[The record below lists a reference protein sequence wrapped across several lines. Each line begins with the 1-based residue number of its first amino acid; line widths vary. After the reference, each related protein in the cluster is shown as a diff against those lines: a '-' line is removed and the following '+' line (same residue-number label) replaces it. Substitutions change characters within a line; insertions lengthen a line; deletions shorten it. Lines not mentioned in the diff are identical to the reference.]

1 MPGSDDQRLSE
12 IESRL
17 HRDDPRFSHALDT
30 GRPRRPR
37 EYRHLRAWLLLA
49 AALAVLGSGVVLAQG
64 LLIASGLVLVGM
76 AGELFDP
83 HRRGRANRYPPP
95 RFWTR

>member
-1 MPGSDDQRLSE
+1 MPGSDDQRLGE

-17 HRDDPRFSHALDT
+17 RRDDPRFARALDV

-37 EYRHLRAWLLLA
+37 EYRRVRAWLLLA
-49 AALAVLGSGVVLAQG
+49 TALAALGAGIALAHG
-64 LLIASGLVLVGM
+64 LLIATGLVLAGI

-83 HRRGRANRYPPP
+83 HRRTCGDRRPPP
-95 RFWTR
+95 RA

>member
-1 MPGSDDQRLSE
+1 MPGSDDERLSE

-17 HRDDPRFSHALDT
+17 HREDPRFARALGV
-30 GRPRRPR
+30 GRPCQPR

-49 AALAVLGSGVVLAQG
+49 VALAVLGAGLALGHG
-64 LLIASGLVLVGM
+64 LLIATGLVLAGM

-83 HRRGRANRYPPP
+83 ERDARRHRGPPS
-95 RFWTR
+95 RS